1 MPTIV
6 LLIQV
11 LRDKQTH
18 VRTHAH
24 THTRTHTHTHTH
36 THTVPADENE
46 IDQSKF
52 NLKGQNIQTY

>member
-18 VRTHAH
+18 VRTHA
-24 THTRTHTHTHTH
+24 HTHTHTH